1 MTNFIRSLTSPA
13 DEHKLRGSG
22 VGAASSAVAGTA
34 APLHREDSVADEGG
48 LPDLPLHTLELLRK
62 ELDDIDG
69 SLLESLRRRLECCV
83 RIGVHKKFHAIPMM
97 QPHRIGFV
105 QQRAA
110 EFAAKNGLN
119 PSFLHA
125 LYVLIIAE
133 TCRLEDE
140 VIGAQVPS

>member
-1 MTNFIRSLTSPA
+1 MR
-13 DEHKLRGSG
+13 DER
-22 VGAASSAVAGTA
+22 AT
-34 APLHREDSVADEGG
+34 
-48 LPDLPLHTLELLRK
+48 PDLPLQTLELLRN

-69 SLLESLRRRLECCV
+69 MLLESLRKRLECCV
-83 RIGVHKKFHAIPMM
+83 RIGAHKKVHAIPMM

-110 EFAAKNGLN
+110 DFAAASGVN

-140 VIGAQVPS
+140 VIGAQVSM